1 MSALLSNQG
10 LLTPTTQL
18 MGEFRMVASNDIGAR
33 DVAEY
38 VRDLALELSYMARR
52 AGLVSVAG
60 GLEQAHRAADAELRA
75 ASVDRRKR
83 RAGGRRVAAWQ

>member
-1 MSALLSNQG
+1 
-10 LLTPTTQL
+10 
-18 MGEFRMVASNDIGAR
+18 MVASNDIGAR

-38 VRDLALELSYMARR
+38 VRDLALELSHMARR

-75 ASVDRRKR
+75 LQSTD
-83 RAGGRRVAAWQ
+83 GNAAPEDAA